1 MELHIQKHLRNGGTV
16 DELKEELSLGVHEHP
31 ESPLIGFSYSQ
42 IDSPKTHP
50 IVREARGITLERDSW
65 RVVAK
70 AFNRFFKHANRRK
83 GEEVVE

>member
-42 IDSPKTHP
+42 IDSPKTL
-50 IVREARGITLERDSW
+50 ILSSER
-65 RVVAK
+65 RVVSL
-70 AFNRFFKHANRRK
+70 
-83 GEEVVE
+83 